1 MVNYLEH
8 FRHLWTRDML
18 GFRRYAS
25 PGDVLPFA
33 PEILADT
40 HYYARL
46 FPDKDGVLRE
56 ESDRYAQAL
65 LFAQVARESFTTAS
79 ELLEKNHAPHS

>member
-1 MVNYLEH
+1 MLD
-8 FRHLWTRDML
+8 FRQH
-18 GFRRYAS
+18 AS

-33 PEILADT
+33 PELLAGT

-46 FPDKDGVLRE
+46 LPDKDVVLRE

-65 LFAQVARESFTTAS
+65 LFAQVARESFTAAS